1 MSYWIVPWNKSI
13 FNLDAAIARFGGIE
27 WHQWNNYEVGDILF
41 LYCTKPIG
49 AITYIMVVTAV
60 NLQLSEVEWDDE
72 EFYSKEVEWVK
83 EPPKGFA
90 RFKLLQIINN
100 EKGLLSHTKLVEN
113 GMPYSVQAPIKVKP
127 NLLKYILNS
136 FHS

>member
-13 FNLDAAIARFGGIE
+13 FNLDAAIARFKGIE
-27 WHQWNNYEVGDILF
+27 WHQRNNYEIGDILF
-41 LYCTKPIG
+41 LYCTKPVG
-49 AITYIMVVTAV
+49 SLTYIMVVAAI
-60 NLQLSEVEWDDE
+60 NLTLSEVEWDDE
-72 EFYSKEVEWVK
+72 EFYNKEIEWVK

-113 GMPYSVQAPIKVKP
+113 GMPYSVQAPIRIKS
-127 NLLKYILNS
+127 NLLKYILNNI
-136 FHS
+136 